1 MKTAGGT
8 SAKFAYRFAEGG
20 ASMADLLGGK
30 GANIAEMVRLGL
42 PVPPGFTIS
51 TDACRWYY
59 RGDRQ
64 PPPGLWDETRAL
76 LGEVEQTLGRRFG
89 STDRPLL
96 VSVRSGSRYS
106 MPGMMDTVLNLGLNE
121 ATVEALARE
130 TGDRRFALDAYR
142 RFIQIFAKVVL
153 RADPEPFEEALAEA
167 RERGRVSSD
176 AELDEDALVWT
187 VDRFLEIAGRG
198 NGQAFPDDPWEQLRS
213 AVLAVFDSWNN
224 RRAIAYR
231 RHHGIPDELGT
242 AVNVQ
247 AMVFGN
253 RGWDSGTGV
262 AFSRS
267 PATGEREL
275 YGEYLANAQ
284 GEDIVSGA
292 RTPHAI
298 EELAR
303 EMPQVHRELADAAEL
318 LERHHRD
325 VQDIEFT
332 IESGRLYV
340 LQTRSAKRTAA
351 AAVKTAVDMVEEG
364 LIGREEALRR
374 VPAADLAQLLLPRFQ
389 ESAKRRALSEG
400 RLIGRGLNAS
410 PGAATGRAVFDAD
423 TAVNANG
430 GQPVILVRRET
441 SAEDVHGIIAA
452 AAVLTS
458 RGGITSHAAV
468 VTRGLGKPAVVGCA
482 ELRVD
487 TARRSMSVN
496 GTTIAEG
503 DVISV
508 DGFTGEVFAGGIE
521 TVAPD
526 VAANREFA
534 VLLSW
539 ADVARRL
546 GVLANADTPADA
558 RQALGLG
565 AEGIGLCRT
574 EHMFF
579 QRDRLP
585 HVRTMLTSARD
596 VSEMERTVEEA
607 RLALEEATGETRA
620 AAGERLRA
628 AEERLAASVSAR
640 RFREALDYL
649 AERQRQDFA
658 EILRVMDGRPVTIRL
673 LDAPLHEF
681 LPPYEDLLQE
691 VAVLRA
697 TGAGGAA
704 LADKESLLETAK
716 ALHEANPMLGHRG
729 SRLGLTYPDIYEM
742 QVRAILEATLDL
754 RREGL
759 DPQPKVMV
767 PLVVAAGELLALRR
781 RLERVA
787 QEMGEPLGR
796 PAPIH
801 FGTMIEL
808 PRAALAGGRLAPYT
822 DFFSFGSNDLTQ
834 MTFGFSRDDAEEK
847 FLRFYLDRGYLI
859 HNPFNTIDELGV
871 GRLIQIAVEEGRAA
885 NPELELALCGEHGGD
900 PASIRFCHDLGLD
913 YVSCSPLRVPIA
925 RLAAAQAALG
935 ERERRDV

>member
-1 MKTAGGT
+1 MPQNRVQTMKTAGST
-8 SAKFAYRFAEGG
+8 SVKLVYRFAEGG

-30 GANIAEMVRLGL
+30 GANLAEMVRLGL

-51 TDACRWYY
+51 TEACRRYY
-59 RGDRQ
+59 RNDKQ
-64 PPPGLWDETRAL
+64 LPPGLWEEMHAL
-76 LGEVEQTLGRRFG
+76 LAETERTLDRRFG
-89 STDRPLL
+89 STERPLL

-121 ATVEALARE
+121 ATVEALAKE

-153 RADPEPFEEALAEA
+153 RADPEPFEEALTEA
-167 RERGRVSSD
+167 RERGCVSSD
-176 AELDEDALVWT
+176 AELDEDALDWT
-187 VDRFLEIAGRG
+187 VERFLELAGRD
-198 NGQAFPDDPWEQLRS
+198 NGQGFPDDPQEQLRS

-242 AVNVQ
+242 AVNIQ

-267 PATGEREL
+267 PATGERRL

-292 RTPHAI
+292 RTPNPI

-303 EMPQVHRELADAAEL
+303 EMPVIHQELATAAEL

-351 AAVKTAVDMVEEG
+351 AAVRSAVDMVEEG
-364 LIGREEALRR
+364 LIGRDEALRR

-423 TAVNANG
+423 AAVDGNG
-430 GQPVILVRRET
+430 DQPVILVRRET

-482 ELRVD
+482 ELRID
-487 TARRSMSVN
+487 SARRSMSVN
-496 GTTIAEG
+496 GTQIAEG

-508 DGFTGEVFAGGIE
+508 DGFTGEVFVGAIE
-521 TVAPD
+521 TVPPD
-526 VAANREFA
+526 VAANEELA

-539 ADVARRL
+539 ADGERRL
-546 GVLANADTPADA
+546 GVRANADTAADA
-558 RQALGLG
+558 RQALKLG

-585 HVRTMLTSARD
+585 YVRTMLTAARD
-596 VSEMERTVEEA
+596 VSEMQRAVEEA
-607 RLALEEATGETRA
+607 RLGLEEATGAARA
-620 AAGERLRA
+620 AAIERLGA
-628 AEERLAASVSAR
+628 TEKRLAASAAGR
-640 RFREALDYL
+640 QFQEALDYL

-697 TGAGGAA
+697 TGGDGPA
-704 LADKESLLETAK
+704 LADKEALLETAK
-716 ALHEANPMLGHRG
+716 ALHEINPMLGH
-729 SRLGLTYPDIYEM
+729 
-742 QVRAILEATLDL
+742 
-754 RREGL
+754 
-759 DPQPKVMV
+759 
-767 PLVVAAGELLALRR
+767 
-781 RLERVA
+781 
-787 QEMGEPLGR
+787 

-871 GRLIQIAVEEGRAA
+871 GRLIRIASEEGRAA

-900 PASIRFCHDLGLD
+900 PVSIRFCHDLGLD

-925 RLAAAQAALG
+925 RLAAAP
-935 ERERRDV
+935 